1 MYMKKSSQK
10 KLNIESTMW
19 ILLYVIVPVG
29 TPEET
34 YRVTVH
40 MWTLEDTCT
49 YSYSSQVN
57 NRRKMYAEILF
68 QSEQVYKITFP
79 LKIKYTYQHRLPLW
93 TIKVTYTR

>member
-49 YSYSSQVN
+49 YSY
-57 NRRKMYAEILF
+57 RRKMYAELLF
-68 QSEQVYKITFP
+68 QSEQVSKITFP